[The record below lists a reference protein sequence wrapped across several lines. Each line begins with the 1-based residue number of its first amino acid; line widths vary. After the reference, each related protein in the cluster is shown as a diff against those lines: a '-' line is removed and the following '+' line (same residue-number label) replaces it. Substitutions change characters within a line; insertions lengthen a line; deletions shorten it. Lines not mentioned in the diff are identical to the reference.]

1 MSSLEDSPDRFALSR
16 PELRRRAL
24 SGVFY
29 VTSSNFLNL
38 LIGFAGNLALA
49 RMLTPHDFGLVALG
63 LTVTLVG
70 GALADGGIGS
80 GLVRR
85 PDPPTRAELRTLCGI
100 QFAIALAI
108 CVPAAL
114 IALSFGR
121 AGAITAIM
129 VASIPITTLQM
140 PGRVVLTRTM
150 RFDRQTVVD
159 FLAQTSFYAF
169 SVTAVALG
177 AGTWGLAT
185 GTVVKAVVEVGLV
198 AALGIGL
205 LMPSLRGWRGSGD
218 TIRFGLRFQAT
229 PLAFIAREQS
239 LNLVVAAVGGVSM
252 LGLWNLANRLIQVP
266 ILAFRSL
273 WAVAYPAMANLL
285 AQGEDVAPI
294 ILRTVRR
301 AGIVGAF
308 VFPVFA
314 ASSPELI
321 PAVFGEQWRDAA
333 AVIPWIAVSTLIV
346 GSISGTT
353 GGYLSA
359 VDRPGRVAWATA
371 AFGVVWVAITGP
383 LIPVMGV
390 AAIGV
395 GNLCGGLVEVALLDR
410 ATRQSVGVTPH
421 RPLLRPLAVALVAGS
436 AGSFACVAG
445 PAGVWTAV
453 AAGGL
458 TLGLSFLGLLLVCAD
473 DLADLRGLA
482 RATVRSVAQG
492 LRKPPAEA
500 TGSPEIAPSSPVLA
514 E

>member
-1 MSSLEDSPDRFALSR
+1 MIELDDSSGDNRFSLTR

-29 VTSSNFLNL
+29 ITSSSFLNL
-38 LIGFAGNLALA
+38 LIGFFGNLALA

-85 PDPPTRAELRTLCGI
+85 PDPPTRAELRTLSGI
-100 QFAIALAI
+100 QLAIALTL
-108 CVPAAL
+108 CVPIAL
-114 IALSFGR
+114 IALGFGR

-129 VASIPITTLQM
+129 VASIPLTTLQM
-140 PGRVVLTRTM
+140 PGRVVLARTM

-159 FLAQTSFYAF
+159 FTAQASFYTF

-177 AGTWGLAT
+177 AGAWGLAT
-185 GTVVKAVVEVGLV
+185 GTVVKAAVEVALV
-198 AALGIGL
+198 AALGIGI
-205 LMPSLRGWRGSGD
+205 LMPSLRGWRDCGEI
-218 TIRFGLRFQAT
+218 IRFGLRFQAT
-229 PLAFIAREQS
+229 PVAFIAREQT
-239 LNLVVAAVGGVSM
+239 LNVVVAVVGGVSV

-266 ILAFRSL
+266 VLAFRSI

-285 AQGEDVAPI
+285 AKGEDVAPI

-301 AGIVGAF
+301 AAVVGAV
-308 VFPVFA
+308 VFPLFA

-333 AVIPWIAVSTLIV
+333 AVVPYIALSTLII
-346 GSISGTT
+346 GAISGAA

-359 VDRPGRVAWATA
+359 VGRPGTVAWATA

-383 LIPVMGV
+383 LLPLMGV

-395 GNLCGGLVEVALLDR
+395 GNLCGAVVEVVLLDR
-410 ATRQSVGVTPH
+410 ATRRSAGVAPY
-421 RPLLRPLAVALVAGS
+421 RPLLQPLAVAVVAGT
-436 AGSFACVAG
+436 AGSLASAAG
-445 PAGVWTAV
+445 PGGVLTAV
-453 AAGGL
+453 AAGGVSVAI
-458 TLGLSFLGLLLVCAD
+458 SFLGLLLVCND
-473 DLADLRGLA
+473 DLTDLRRLA
-482 RATVRSVAQG
+482 GGTVRSIVAG
-492 LRKPPAEA
+492 FRRPATEAPGPAEISA
-500 TGSPEIAPSSPVLA
+500 SSPVA
-514 E
+514 